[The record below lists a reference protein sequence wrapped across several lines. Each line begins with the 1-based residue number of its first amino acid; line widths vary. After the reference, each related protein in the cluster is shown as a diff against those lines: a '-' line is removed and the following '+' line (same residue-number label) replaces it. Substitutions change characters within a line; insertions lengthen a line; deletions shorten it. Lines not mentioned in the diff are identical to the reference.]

1 MKREMTRQVYGM
13 GGDNGV
19 CVNNKPVSCSVHD
32 VTRQSTALA
41 VTVRVAVDV
50 PTKVVV
56 EGI

>member
-1 MKREMTRQVYGM
+1 M